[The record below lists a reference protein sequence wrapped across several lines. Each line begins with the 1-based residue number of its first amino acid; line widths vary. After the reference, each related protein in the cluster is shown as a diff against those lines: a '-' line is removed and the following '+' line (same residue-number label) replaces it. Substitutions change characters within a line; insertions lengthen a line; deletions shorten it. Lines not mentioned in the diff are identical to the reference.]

1 MMNDRLAP
9 RLLRKMPAG
18 VTRRGGDP
26 AAVARGLLSA
36 WRNRGPEDGQAL
48 PALLNSVA
56 LVCGRMSTM
65 ALGFLS
71 WMLAARLYAAA
82 EVGLASGAISAMMLC
97 VQLGLFG
104 IGPAV
109 IALFPQHQR
118 GPTQLLNTA
127 FSIVC
132 GATLVAAVLFLALA
146 SAAFHEL
153 SVLGHIPLYAL
164 LFVAMTLFGTV
175 GVLFDHISITLRR
188 GDQVLT
194 RNVLNGVVTLGLVAL
209 LPLVTGRASSFTIFA
224 AWVAGNLSC
233 CVLGF
238 VQLGRALPGYHYRP
252 NLRLPLARQLLGV
265 GLPNWALTLTER
277 APGPIMPVVVTELLS
292 PVANARWYAVWMI
305 SWVVFIV
312 PISVGQTLFA
322 AAARQTGGLRAEV
335 LRSIRSSLGLGCVM
349 AAGVVVTAPLMLW
362 FLGHGY
368 VAAGVTPLR
377 ILVVGVLPLTLIQA
391 YFAVCRARRNLLEA
405 ILTGMASG
413 LCAIVGTAAAGVYYG
428 LTGMALAWLAVQV
441 ATALWAL
448 WRLRALTQW
457 HPVASAAE
465 RTAERTVMAVGE
477 RLHDRAP
484 VLAHNPDG

>member
-1 MMNDRLAP
+1 MMNDRLTLW
-9 RLLRKMPAG
+9 LLRKVPARVARG
-18 VTRRGGDP
+18 GGDP
-26 AAVARGLLSA
+26 AAMVRGLVTA
-36 WRNRGPEDGQAL
+36 RRNRSAEDGQAL

-71 WMLAARLYAAA
+71 WILAARLYAPA
-82 EVGLASGAISAMMLC
+82 EVGLASGAIAAMMLC

-118 GPTQLLNTA
+118 QPSQLLNTA

-153 SVLGHIPLYAL
+153 SVVGRIPVYAL

-209 LPLVTGRASSFTIFA
+209 LPLVTGRASSFTIFS

-252 NLRLPLARQLLGV
+252 YLGLPLARQFLGV

-292 PVANARWYAVWMI
+292 PAANAHWYAVWMI

-322 AAARQTGGLRAEV
+322 TAARQTGGLRTDV
-335 LRSIRSSLGLGCVM
+335 LRSIRSSIWLGCLMTV
-349 AAGVVVTAPLMLW
+349 GVVVMAPFMLW

-368 VAAGVTPLR
+368 AAAGALPLR
-377 ILVVGVLPLTLIQA
+377 ILVMGVLPLTFIQA

-413 LCAIVGTAAAGVYYG
+413 LCAIVGTATAGVYYG

-441 ATALWAL
+441 AMALWAM

-465 RTAERTVMAVGE
+465 RTAERTVTAVGE
-477 RLHDRAP
+477 RLLVERSSP
-484 VLAHNPDG
+484 T